1 MAAVPAT
8 FGALLVVFL
17 AAQSAVGYREDPEVH
32 MDAIQLITSKG
43 YPAERHFVTTSDG
56 YILQMH
62 RIPYSPKH
70 AINISRGVF
79 FLQHG
84 VLGCSTNWL
93 TNLVNE
99 SLAFI
104 LSDAGYDVWMGNVR
118 GNTYSRNHTHLT
130 VHDKAFWN
138 FTFDQHALI
147 DMPTMLTK
155 VIDVTGQQRLF
166 YVGHSQ
172 GTIMGFAGFTA
183 NQSLSSHIKVFF
195 ALAPVTTVQY
205 IKGPITLLSPFT
217 GILEYILDTL
227 GAGEFLPNEEFVD
240 ILVDFYCSWDEKDA
254 DNCRDVLFLLCGF
267 DPANINTT
275 RIPVYLSHNPAG
287 TSVKNVVHYNQEY
300 LSGKF
305 RKYDYGT
312 AGNMEEY
319 GTPSPPPYNV
329 TQLTIPTA
337 IFTGGNDWLADPKDV
352 DNLIPKI
359 SHVMINHTYVASYE
373 HLDFIWGLNAPEL
386 IYSVLMELARKYS

>member
-138 FTFDQHALI
+138 FSFDEHSLI
-147 DMPTMLTK
+147 DLPAMLTK
-155 VIDVTGQQRLF
+155 TMEISTQNKLF
-166 YVGHSQ
+166 YAGHSQ

-183 NQSLSSHIKVFF
+183 NKTLADHITAFF
-195 ALAPVTTVQY
+195 ALAPVTTVKDV
-205 IKGPITLLSPFT
+205 KGLFAAVEYVYKP
-217 GILEYILDTL
+217 LEYLFNL
-227 GAGEFLPNEEFVD
+227 FGEGEFSPNDEFIDWAADYICPLDIEIEE
-240 ILVDFYCSWDEKDA
+240 L
-254 DNCRDVLFLLCGF
+254 CRDVIFLICGF
-267 DPANINTT
+267 DVSNINVT
-275 RIPVYLSHNPAG
+275 RIPVYYSHTPAG
-287 TSVKNVVHYNQEY
+287 TSVKNVVHYAKAMK
-300 LSGKF
+300 SGKF

-312 AGNMEEY
+312 EGNLKAY
-319 GTPSPPPYNV
+319 GTREPPNYNTSELSV
-329 TQLTIPTA
+329 PTA
-337 IFTGGNDWLADPKDV
+337 LFSGGHDWLADPDDVARLVPQIKDTV
-352 DNLIPKI
+352 F
-359 SHVMINHTYVASYE
+359 NHTNISYYE
-373 HLDFIWGLNAPEL
+373 HLDFIWGLD
-386 IYSVLMELARKYS
+386 ARYKVYDPIIEMTKKFL